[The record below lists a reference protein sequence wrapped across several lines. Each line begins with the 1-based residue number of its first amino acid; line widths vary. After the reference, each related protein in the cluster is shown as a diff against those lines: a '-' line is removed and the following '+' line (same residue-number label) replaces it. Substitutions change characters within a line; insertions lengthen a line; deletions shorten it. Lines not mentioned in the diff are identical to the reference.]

1 MAQIAAALGSAG
13 LQVSNPAGT
22 TLRVLDDGASNKVDI
37 NALSLTETETSL
49 TGGGA
54 ELPFFTDAGLA
65 YTGAITGIGSE
76 RVGFAGRISVNTGL
90 LTDPSRL
97 VVYQT
102 SPLTAAGDAT
112 RPSFLYDRI
121 NSAVF
126 QFAPQSGIGTADAP
140 YSGSLPSFLRQM
152 MSQQGEA
159 AANAQNLQQGQDVVV
174 QSLQQR
180 FNDSAS
186 VNIDQEMA
194 HLLTLQNAYAANAR
208 VLSAVREML
217 DALLKV

>member
-1 MAQIAAALGSAG
+1 MPPYS
-13 LQVSNPAGT
+13 VGT
-22 TLRVLDDGASNKVDI
+22 V
-37 NALSLTETETSL
+37 E
-49 TGGGA
+49 
-54 ELPFFTDAGLA
+54 
-65 YTGAITGIGSE
+65 
-76 RVGFAGRISVNTGL
+76 
-90 LTDPSRL
+90 
-97 VVYQT
+97 
-102 SPLTAAGDAT
+102 
-112 RPSFLYDRI
+112 
-121 NSAVF
+121 
-126 QFAPQSGIGTADAP
+126 AP

-159 AANAQNLQQGQDVVV
+159 ATNAENLQQGQDVVV

-217 DALLKV
+217 DALLQV